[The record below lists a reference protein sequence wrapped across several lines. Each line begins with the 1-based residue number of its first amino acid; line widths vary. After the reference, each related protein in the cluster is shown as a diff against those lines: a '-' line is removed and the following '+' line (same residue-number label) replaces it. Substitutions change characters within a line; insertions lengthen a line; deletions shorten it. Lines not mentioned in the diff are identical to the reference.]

1 MFGSFLETC
10 LFINKVE
17 IVKETKEM
25 QNSPQKKGKK
35 KVFKR
40 NLESSRKPNYYVNK
54 IIHEC

>member
-25 QNSPQKKGKK
+25 QNSPQKKKEKK
-35 KVFKR
+35 KCSKEIL
-40 NLESSRKPNYYVNK
+40 NHQESQ
-54 IIHEC
+54 ITM

>member
-25 QNSPQKKGKK
+25 QNSPQKKRKK
-35 KVFKR
+35 KSVQKK
-40 NLESSRKPNYYVNK
+40 SW
-54 IIHEC
+54 IIKKAKLLCE